1 MFALFQTIGSFSS
14 LPGKTYSTSW
24 ISGMLESSHR
34 FLKSSL
40 EYHHVLVLWMRSGS
54 SALLTPRLE
63 ELSFKLQMED
73 RWECLDVS
81 WIDLHHARG
90 GMCS

>member
-1 MFALFQTIGSFSS
+1 
-14 LPGKTYSTSW
+14 
-24 ISGMLESSHR
+24 
-34 FLKSSL
+34 L